1 MVWWNTLR
9 LKSNNPEVRRKA
21 LETLDA
27 ADPRMHERLV
37 ASLRDDDAQVRRAL
51 SSILGAR
58 GYKVTFASSA
68 DEAISDAIGNTPDL
82 IVLDLGLPDRSG
94 LEVCRE
100 LRSWTSVPILVLS
113 VRSTEADKIE
123 ALDEG
128 ADDYLTKPFSAGEL
142 LARVRALLR
151 RAAERTMQ
159 PACVVAGELV
169 LDIVRRQVSFAGE
182 EIDLLPGGAPVRVE
196 VGPAAFARR
205 GVE

>member
-1 MVWWNTLR
+1 MTIR
-9 LKSNNPEVRRKA
+9 
-21 LETLDA
+21 
-27 ADPRMHERLV
+27 ERPTHFLAV
-37 ASLRDDDAQVRRAL
+37 DDDAQVRRAL

-58 GYKVTFASSA
+58 GYKVTLASSA

-128 ADDYLTKPFSAGEL
+128 ADDYLTNPFSAGEL
-142 LARVRALLR
+142 LARVRALR
-151 RAAERTMQ
+151 KPER
-159 PACVVAGELV
+159 CVPPSGL
-169 LDIVRRQVSFAGE
+169 
-182 EIDLLPGGAPVRVE
+182 
-196 VGPAAFARR
+196 
-205 GVE
+205 